1 MSPHQLIER
10 FLRSE
15 ITPEEFDRL
24 VTRLSDQD
32 LRTLADLLRQQTAK
46 KKEQT
51 A

>member
-1 MSPHQLIER
+1 MSPHKLIDR

-32 LRTLADLLRQQTAK
+32 LSILADLLRQQTAK
-46 KKEQT
+46 EKEQT